1 MGLMTAAYSI
11 LHLLVDGV
19 CALAMFGSFL
29 LEEEG
34 YFLMLIYNFCAFA
47 LQMPLGILLD
57 MLELRKGKRGRGPDP
72 ALWAAVAGVLLTTA
86 GALTHPAVLGM
97 GNALFHV
104 GGGVGCI
111 REDNAGGWKGRG
123 LGVFVAPGAMGLYLG
138 TLSARY
144 GAGEAWLLG
153 SGVLMAVL
161 CGGMICLGRRR
172 EEEIGRAHV

>member
-72 ALWAAVAGVLLTTA
+72 ALWAAVAGALLTTA
-86 GALTHPAVLGM
+86 GALT
-97 GNALFHV
+97 
-104 GGGVGCI
+104 
-111 REDNAGGWKGRG
+111 
-123 LGVFVAPGAMGLYLG
+123 
-138 TLSARY
+138 LS
-144 GAGEAWLLG
+144 L
-153 SGVLMAVL
+153 
-161 CGGMICLGRRR
+161 IH
-172 EEEIGRAHV
+172 I